1 MKYIRKLISV
11 FLALCIT
18 VSCMTGLTMTVSAYD
33 DPLIVVALGDSY
45 SSGEGIEPFYGQDGT
60 AAQKVADDDWLAH
73 RSTKAWGGMLT
84 LDGVTGTM
92 AQHRNDNWYFAAAS
106 GAKTQH
112 INSSLTKTYNYGGLT
127 GSKALDPQI
136 NVFADHNLTG
146 KVDYVTLTIGGNDIG
161 FSDIM
166 TTAFV
171 EELFSQMPMSKML
184 LGTAFP
190 EISAGTKT
198 LSGLL
203 TSARGQFGSIK
214 TKLKTVYSQIGTAAG
229 SQAVII
235 VAGYP
240 TLLSEKNYAADN
252 DSAVAFTASINYL
265 GSPISINFP
274 AKKAH
279 EINEAVKDFNA
290 VIKAAVDECAADG
303 MNIRFV
309 DVTNKFSGKE
319 AYSDGE
325 LINGIMLKADGDQNI
340 DVGQFI
346 SAYSFHPNA
355 SGAIQYAAAVQA
367 EIDKLE
373 NPFTVTFDST
383 GGTAVASQKV
393 VDGEKAVEPDAPT
406 REGNTF
412 AGWYDNEDCTG
423 DPFSFTNTAI
433 TENKTLYAKWT
444 HTHDFTYS
452 ADGATIT
459 ATCSADGCDLTE
471 HKATLTINAPEN
483 LTYDGYAQPAT
494 ITGDTD
500 ILGTPEIKYTG
511 GTSVFNGAPAGVG
524 TYTASITVGGVTAS
538 VGYTIVP
545 RPVTVTQPVVVS
557 KVYDG
562 TTEFFKTIQLDSTNS
577 DLAGNEKVEVQII
590 GYFEDPDIGND
601 KAVTVTNLNIM
612 SPVYVLANLSLI
624 GEIVEYQIMRIT
636 IKAKDQKI
644 VFGGSISTDISTD
657 KTLVEITS
665 GSLAGGHT
673 LDSITLSDGGMYGIG
688 SANHITP
695 SAAVIKDAQGNDVTA
710 HYDITYEQGTLT
722 VTKATAKVTT
732 APTAKTLTYN
742 GEPQELVT
750 AGSSLHGT
758 VVYYPCFLV
767 GDIIIP
773 PSNAEYSATIP
784 TATNAGTYTVFYKVI
799 SSSPDVYDDSD
810 VYGLE
815 VTIARAPA
823 TVKADNKSKE
833 AGDNDPALTATVTG
847 LFGSDTVSYTL
858 SRSEGNDAGIYTI
871 TPSGDAEQ
879 GNYDVTF
886 ETGTLTI
893 TEPPVAVTKI
903 SINNQYVFLEMGN
916 TLTLNAKITPDNAT
930 DKTITWTS
938 ENTAVATVDEKG
950 AVKPVSVGIVTITAA
965 VGGKS
970 AKCVVIVIKN
980 RYIDPTPAIP
990 FPTTGS
996 VFTPAASVT
1005 STTTDTTAAASN
1017 TTTTTS
1023 DTDVQNN
1030 KIENIVTA
1038 TVSQSTVTLK
1048 WDRVKG
1054 AESYTIYVKENGE
1067 WKKLKTTTKN
1077 TLKVTKLT
1085 NGKTYEFLIRYKV
1098 DGKLSAI
1105 EDSYKVSAKAY
1116 YKPTVKLTA
1125 KKGSITIGWKSV
1137 PGAAKYK
1144 VYKYVNGM
1152 LRLVTDTTKHTVRI
1166 TGTKAGKEYSY
1177 AVKAYVDGKWTK
1189 VYTSD
1194 IVTVTAK

>member
-18 VSCMTGLTMTVSAYD
+18 VSCMTGLTITVSAYD

-112 INSSLTKTYNYGGLT
+112 INSSLTKTYNYGSLT

-166 TTAFV
+166 TAAFV

-240 TLLSEKNYAADN
+240 TLLSEKNYSADN
-252 DSAVAFTASINYL
+252 DSAVAFTASINYI

-303 MNIRFV
+303 MNIHFV

-325 LINGIMLKADGDQNI
+325 LINGIMLKAGGDQNI
-340 DVGQFI
+340 DEGQFI

-393 VDGEKAVEPDAPT
+393 VNGEKAVEPDDPT

-471 HKATLTINAPEN
+471 HKATLTINAPDN
-483 LTYDGYAQPAT
+483 LTFDYKGKAAT
-494 ITGDTD
+494 ITGDTEL
-500 ILGTPEIKYTG
+500 LGTPEIRYTG
-511 GTSVFNGAPAGVG
+511 GTSVFNAAPVAAG

-538 VGYTIVP
+538 VEYTIAP
-545 RPVTVTQPVVVS
+545 
-557 KVYDG
+557 
-562 TTEFFKTIQLDSTNS
+562 
-577 DLAGNEKVEVQII
+577 
-590 GYFEDPDIGND
+590 
-601 KAVTVTNLNIM
+601 KAVTVTDLPVLTKQYDGTTDFNETIAYNLGISENQITINIKITGTLDDPDIGTGKTVTITGLELDND
-612 SPVYVLANLSLI
+612 SYVIAESGNQTTLTA
-624 GEIVEYQIMRIT
+624 EIVARPIT
-636 IKAKDQKI
+636 IKAKDQTI
-644 VFGGSISTDISTD
+644 EVFKSISTGTRF
-657 KTLVEITS
+657 VEIT
-665 GSLAGGHT
+665 GGLAGGHT

-688 SANHITP
+688 DANHITP

-710 HYDITYEQGTLT
+710 YYDITYEQGTLT
-722 VTKATAKVTT
+722 VTKAKATIKTH
-732 APTAKTLTYN
+732 PTAKTLTYN

-750 AGSSLHGT
+750 AGSSNYGT
-758 VVYYPCFLV
+758 MQYILD
-767 GDIIIP
+767 GE
-773 PSNAEYSATIP
+773 NYSTDIP
-784 TATNAGTYTVFYKVI
+784 TGTDAKTYTVYYRVI
-799 SSSPDVYDDSD
+799 SSSPDVRTDSD
-810 VYGLE
+810 VYSLE

-833 AGDNDPALTATVTG
+833 AGDDDPALTATVTG

-858 SRSEGNDAGIYTI
+858 SRSEGDEVGTYTI
-871 TPSGDAEQ
+871 TPSGNAIQ
-879 GNYDVTF
+879 GNYNVTF

-950 AVKPVSVGIVTITAA
+950 VVTPVSVGIVTITAA

-980 RYIDPTPAIP
+980 RYIDPTEAIP

-1098 DGKLSAI
+1098 DGKLSVI

-1116 YKPTVKLTA
+1116 YKPAVKLTA
-1125 KKGSITIGWKSV
+1125 NKDSITIGWKSV

-1144 VYKYVNGM
+1144 VYKYVNGK
-1152 LRLVTDTTKHTVRI
+1152 LKLVTETTKHTVRI
-1166 TGTKAGKEYSY
+1166 TGTKSGKEYSY

-1194 IVTVTAK
+1194 IATVTAK